1 MAFGISAGAAALIG
15 GGLSAAGSII
25 GGSMASDASQNAADT
40 QAASADRAAQLQ
52 NEQFNKQVELQAPFR
67 EAGLTAQN
75 KLLDYMGLSAGA
87 GGKYAKDFSMADYQA
102 DPGYAFRLSE
112 GMKGLNATAAARG
125 GLISGNALRAATQYG
140 QDMGSQEYQN
150 AFNRYQTN
158 RSNQLNPLQS
168 LMGSSQTAT
177 NAMGQAGQNYADQ
190 AGEAYMGAGNA
201 RASGYVGS
209 ANAWNQALGGAS
221 NALTQGIY
229 ANNIF
234 GNNSNTLSGL
244 QNTISNENLYNPS
257 DRRLKT
263 NIVKIGQYMNGLNK
277 YSWTYLW
284 GENAT
289 GAMADEVEKVI
300 PEAVKVFFG
309 FKHVNYALLGV

>member
-1 MAFGISAGAAALIG
+1 MAFGISAGTAALIG

-25 GGSMASDASQNAADT
+25 GGAMGSSAASDAANT

-67 EAGLTAQN
+67 EAGLSAQN
-75 KLLDYMGLSAGA
+75 KLLDYMGLSANA

-150 AFNRYQTN
+150 AYNRYQTN
-158 RSNQLNPLQS
+158 RANQLNPLQS
-168 LMGSSQTAT
+168 LMGAGQTAT
-177 NAMGQAGQNYADQ
+177 NTLGQAGQNYANA

-209 ANAWNQALGGAS
+209 ANAWSNALGGVAG
-221 NALTQGIY
+221 A
-229 ANNIF
+229 AN
-234 GNNSNTLSGL
+234 
-244 QNTISNENLYNPS
+244 
-257 DRRLKT
+257 
-263 NIVKIGQYMNGLNK
+263 QY
-277 YSWTYLW
+277 
-284 GENAT
+284 NAT
-289 GAMADEVEKVI
+289 NAFNNRTNAMYGYGGGGTG
-300 PEAVKVFFG
+300 FG
-309 FKHVNYALLGV
+309 GGNSYSGNSSIMGNQMFPYGGG